1 MPKTYKFEISSR
13 TILFTIGLLLLL
25 KLLVEV
31 KELIFALFIAFIV
44 MSALNPMVSWLEQKR
59 IPRTLSALVMFIG
72 LFTIIGYLFAAIIP
86 PVVSETG
93 LLFKNLPAI
102 LRELNPEI
110 PKYFDISLLSR
121 YAPNITSNAFGF
133 IRNVFSN
140 VVFVIS
146 TVFFSFFFL
155 IETHS
160 VKKFVMRLFD
170 DKDAARII
178 VAIEKAEKRMRTWF
192 WGQLTLM
199 LIIGIFTFIGL
210 TILNVRY
217 ALSLALFAGLLEI
230 VPVLGP
236 TISAVPAVLV
246 TLSDSYFAALTVV
259 ALYVVIQ
266 QLENQVFVP
275 LVMRKVVGL
284 NPIVTLAALIV
295 GGKIAG
301 FFGVLLAIPA
311 TLFLETV
318 FLEIASAKNS
328 SPPS

>member
-25 KLLVEV
+25 RVLFEV
-31 KELIFALFIAFIV
+31 KELIFSLFIAFIV
-44 MSALNPMVSWLEQKR
+44 MSALNPVVTWLEQKR
-59 IPRTLSALVMFIG
+59 IPRSLSAIAIFAG
-72 LFTIIGYLFAAIIP
+72 LFTLLGYLLATIIP
-86 PVVSETG
+86 PVATETG
-93 LLFKNLPAI
+93 LLLKNLPAI
-102 LRELNPEI
+102 LRNINPEI

-121 YAPNITSNAFGF
+121 YAPNITSNALGLV
-133 IRNVFSN
+133 REVFSN

-155 IETHS
+155 VESHT

-178 VAIEKAEKRMRTWF
+178 LAVEKAEKRMRTWF

-199 LIIGIFTFIGL
+199 LIIGILTFIGL
-210 TILNVRY
+210 TLLNVRF
-217 ALSLALFAGLLEI
+217 ALSLALLAGILEI

-236 TISAVPAVLV
+236 TISAIPAVIV
-246 TLSDSYFAALTVV
+246 TLSDSYFAALTVI

-266 QLENQVFVP
+266 QLENQIVVP

-284 NPIVTLAALIV
+284 NPIVTLAALII
-295 GGKIAG
+295 GGKLAG
-301 FFGVLLAIPA
+301 FFGVILAIPT
-311 TLFLETV
+311 TLFLETI
-318 FLEIASAKNS
+318 FLEVTSAKNS
-328 SPPS
+328 S